1 MVTRSEILVRGT
13 VQGVGF
19 RPFVCSQASRR
30 DLRGRVRNNTAG
42 VLIEVE
48 GKYSD
53 IEKFVSDLTLNAP
66 PLSAIE
72 SVDCNH
78 NLAPADYANFAIL
91 ESSYEGEKSVAISP
105 DVSTCADCLAE
116 LFDPQDRRYRYP
128 FINCT
133 NCGPRFTIIENVPYD
148 REQTTM
154 RQFAMCAACRREY
167 DDPLNRRFHA
177 EPVACAECGP
187 RLFLM
192 QAGANTSLHV
202 ADVISETRALL
213 AAGRIVAIKGIG
225 GFHLV
230 CDALNANV
238 VAQLRARKYRE
249 DKPFAMMASS
259 VAVVRKYCEV
269 SNEAAQLLLTPQRP
283 IVLLTK
289 REGCL
294 ISAAVAP
301 GINNLGF
308 MLPYSPLHQL
318 LLADLDRPLVMT
330 SGNISDEPICFTD
343 DVAIQQL
350 DKIADYFLLHDRR
363 IHMRTDDSVARVHRQ
378 RQMIVRRSRGY
389 APAPLRTRFQFAQ
402 QVLACGAELKNTF
415 CLGRENQAFISHH
428 IGDLKNLETLNSFHE
443 GIEHFKRLFDLKP
456 DVVAYDL
463 HPDYLSSKYAHG
475 LDDAFAKIGV
485 QHHHAHIASC
495 MVDNRI
501 DGEVIGVALDGLGF
515 GSDGRLWGGEFF
527 VANFADAERVAHLE
541 YMPLPGGEMATR
553 EPWRMAAVYLQQ
565 TFGDEFL
572 NLKLD
577 AVEDLDRNKWRTLS
591 RMIVTRTN
599 SPETSS
605 MGRLF
610 DAVAVLLGVRSF
622 INYEGQA
629 AIELEAIVDT
639 QSHGS
644 YQFELTE
651 AGVINARDVIRD
663 AVADLLNG
671 TPASTVSARF
681 HRAVAQ
687 LIAKVAERIREGRK
701 LNRIALS
708 GGVFQNIF
716 LLDETC
722 ELLQRRGFEVFTHHQ
737 VPANDGGISLGQ
749 AAVANAQISLGR
761 L

>member
-1 MVTRSEILVRGT
+1 MITRSQILVRGL

-19 RPFVCSQASRR
+19 RPFVYSQASLR

-48 GKYSD
+48 GKSSD
-53 IEKFVSDLTLNAP
+53 IEKFVSDITLNAP

-78 NLAPADYANFAIL
+78 NLAPVDYANFAIL
-91 ESSYEGEKSVAISP
+91 ENACEGEKFVAISP
-105 DVSTCADCLAE
+105 DVSTCDDCLAE

-154 RQFAMCAACRREY
+154 REFEMCASCRREY
-167 DDPLNRRFHA
+167 EDPLNRRFHA
-177 EPVACAECGP
+177 EPVACADCGP
-187 RLFLM
+187 RLFLK
-192 QAGANTSLHV
+192 QAGAQRSQDL
-202 ADVISETRALL
+202 ADPIGETRALL
-213 AAGRIVAIKGIG
+213 AQGQIVAIKGIG

-230 CDALNANV
+230 CDALNAKA

-259 VAVVRKYCEV
+259 VNVIRQYCEV
-269 SNEAAQLLLTPQRP
+269 TDEAEQLLLAPQRP

-294 ISAAVAP
+294 ISPAVAP
-301 GINNLGF
+301 GVNNLGF

-318 LLADLDRPLVMT
+318 LLADLDHPLVMT
-330 SGNISDEPICFTD
+330 SGNVSDEPICFTD
-343 DVAIQQL
+343 DAALQQL
-350 DKIADYFLLHDRR
+350 DRIADYFLLHDRR
-363 IHMRTDDSVARVHRQ
+363 IHMRTDDSVVRVHR
-378 RQMIVRRSRGY
+378 RREMIVRRSRGY
-389 APAPLRTRFQFAQ
+389 APAPLRAGFKFAQ

-415 CLGRENQAFISHH
+415 CLGRENHAFISHH

-443 GIEHFKRLFDLKP
+443 GIEHFKRLFDLNP
-456 DVVAYDL
+456 EVVAYDL
-463 HPDYLSSKYAHG
+463 HPDYLSSKYAQG
-475 LDDAFAKIGV
+475 LDEAFAKIGV

-495 MVDNRI
+495 MADNQI
-501 DGEVIGVALDGLGF
+501 DGDVIGVAMDGLGF
-515 GSDGRLWGGEFF
+515 GTDGRLWGGEFF
-527 VANFADAERVAHLE
+527 VANFAEAERVAHLE
-541 YMPLPGGEMATR
+541 YVPLPGGEMATR

-565 TFGDEFL
+565 TFGVEFL
-572 NLKLD
+572 SLELG
-577 AVEDLDRNKWRTLS
+577 AVRELDRNKWATLS

-610 DAVAVLLGVRSF
+610 DAIAALLGVRSF
-622 INYEGQA
+622 VNYEGQA
-629 AIELEAIVDT
+629 AIELEGLVDAKA
-639 QSHGS
+639 HGS
-644 YQFELTE
+644 YRFEIDQ
-651 AGVINARDVIRD
+651 AGVITTQNVIRE

-671 TPASTVSARF
+671 IPGPTVSARF
-681 HRAVAQ
+681 HRAVAG
-687 LIAKVAERIREGRK
+687 LIATVAERMREERK

-716 LLDETC
+716 LLEETC
-722 ELLQRRGFEVFTHHQ
+722 ALLQRRGFEVFTHNR

-749 AAVANAQISLGR
+749 AAVANAQISRGR

>member
-1 MVTRSEILVRGT
+1 M
-13 VQGVGF
+13 QGVGF
-19 RPFVCSQASRR
+19 RPFVYSRASQR

-48 GKYSD
+48 GKSSD
-53 IEKFVSDLTLNAP
+53 IEQFFSDLTLNAP
-66 PLSAIE
+66 PLAAIE

-91 ESSYEGEKSVAISP
+91 ESAYEGEKFVAIAP
-105 DVSTCADCLAE
+105 DVSTCDDCLAE
-116 LFDPQDRRYRYP
+116 LFDPEDRRYRYP
-128 FINCT
+128 FSNCT

-154 RQFAMCAACRREY
+154 REFAMCAACRREY
-167 DDPLNRRFHA
+167 EDPLNRRFHA

-187 RLFLM
+187 RLFLAR
-192 QAGANTSLHV
+192 AGAQMSLDV
-202 ADVISETRALL
+202 ADVIYETRALL
-213 AAGRIVAIKGIG
+213 AAGRIFAIKGIG

-230 CDALNANV
+230 CAALDANA

-259 VAVVRKYCEV
+259 VAVIRKYCEV
-269 SNEAAQLLLTPQRP
+269 SSEAAQLLLAPQRP
-283 IVLLTK
+283 IVLLPK

-294 ISAAVAP
+294 ISPAVAP
-301 GINNLGF
+301 GINHLGF

-318 LLADLDRPLVMT
+318 LLAELDQPLVMT
-330 SGNISDEPICFTD
+330 SGNVSDEPICFTD

-363 IHMRTDDSVARVHRQ
+363 IHMRTDDSVVRVHRQ
-378 RQMIVRRSRGY
+378 RQMMVRRSRGY
-389 APAPLRTRFQFAQ
+389 APAPLRTGFQFAQ

-415 CLGRENQAFISHH
+415 CLGRENHAFISHH
-428 IGDLKNLETLNSFHE
+428 IGDLKNLETLNSFRE

-475 LDDAFAKIGV
+475 VDDALAKIGV

-495 MVDNRI
+495 MADNSI
-501 DGEVIGVALDGLGF
+501 DGDLIGVAMDGLGF
-515 GSDGRLWGGEFF
+515 GTDGRLWGGEFF

-572 NLKLD
+572 NLDLD
-577 AVEDLDRNKWRTLS
+577 AVKDLDRNKWGTLS

-610 DAVAVLLGVRSF
+610 DAVAALLGVRSF

-629 AIELEAIVDT
+629 AIELEALVDP
-639 QSHGS
+639 QSPGT
-644 YQFELTE
+644 YQFGLNE
-651 AGVINARDVIRD
+651 AGVISAQAVIRA

-687 LIAKVAERIREGRK
+687 LVAKVAERIREERK

-722 ELLQRRGFEVFTHHQ
+722 ELLQRTGFEVFTHRQ

-749 AAVANAQISLGR
+749 AAVANAQISRGR